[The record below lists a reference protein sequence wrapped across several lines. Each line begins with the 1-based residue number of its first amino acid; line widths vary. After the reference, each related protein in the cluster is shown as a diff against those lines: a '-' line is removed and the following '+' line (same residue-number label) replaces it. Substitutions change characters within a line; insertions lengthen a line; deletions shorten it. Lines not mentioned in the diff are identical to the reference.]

1 MGSNLIINKE
11 IEKYINSYS
20 LELNPIQKEIIS
32 YNESLGEIKR
42 MQIAVSQCHFLHLI
56 IKISKIK
63 NILEIGTFT
72 GLSALSMSLALPDDG
87 KLICLDKSQEKIKI
101 ANNFFKKA
109 KQEKKIKTIIK
120 PALDSLI
127 ELNRNKKKFDLIF
140 IDADKENNK
149 NYYDQSISLLNPDG
163 LIGGK
168 LPLNY
173 ERALKSIEEKIA
185 KPLNLSVEKAAYG
198 MFTIVNSN
206 MVNGIRRVSVERGY
220 DPRDFVLVAAGG
232 ATGAHITALASEM
245 GINTVIVS
253 KLSSGLCAYGQ
264 IISDVKYNYM
274 ATIPVRLDE
283 KCDYEK
289 INRLF
294 KGIETKGKE
303 HLKNDG
309 FDEEEIDVYRSLEMR
324 YLGQIHECTVNIETF
339 DIDSN
344 TIEKVKDA
352 FHKRHKEL
360 YTYSELE
367 SPVELVNIESTLYG
381 RIDRPA
387 PAEIESDTLLKDAI
401 KSSRNLIFSN
411 SGESIKTPV

>member
-87 KLICLDKSQEKIKI
+87 KLICLDKSKEKIKI

-163 LIGGK
+163 LIIIDNVLWHGEIVDKKNQDK
-168 LPLNY
+168 LTLAIRKFNSYVNNDKRTENLIIPLGDG
-173 ERALKSIEEKIA
+173 
-185 KPLNLSVEKAAYG
+185 LSVC
-198 MFTIVNSN
+198 
-206 MVNGIRRVSVERGY
+206 R
-220 DPRDFVLVAAGG
+220 
-232 ATGAHITALASEM
+232 
-245 GINTVIVS
+245 
-253 KLSSGLCAYGQ
+253 KL
-264 IISDVKYNYM
+264 
-274 ATIPVRLDE
+274 
-283 KCDYEK
+283 
-289 INRLF
+289 
-294 KGIETKGKE
+294 
-303 HLKNDG
+303 
-309 FDEEEIDVYRSLEMR
+309 
-324 YLGQIHECTVNIETF
+324 
-339 DIDSN
+339 
-344 TIEKVKDA
+344 
-352 FHKRHKEL
+352 
-360 YTYSELE
+360 
-367 SPVELVNIESTLYG
+367 
-381 RIDRPA
+381 
-387 PAEIESDTLLKDAI
+387 
-401 KSSRNLIFSN
+401 
-411 SGESIKTPV
+411 